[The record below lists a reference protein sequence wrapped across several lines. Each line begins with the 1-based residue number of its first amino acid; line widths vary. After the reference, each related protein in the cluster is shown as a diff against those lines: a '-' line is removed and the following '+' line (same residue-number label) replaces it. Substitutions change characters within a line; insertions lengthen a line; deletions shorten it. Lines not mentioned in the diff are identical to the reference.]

1 VLYTGRTI
9 RAAMGALT
17 DFGRP
22 LSVQLAVLVD
32 RGHREFPIQADYVG
46 TALETTQGE
55 QVRVQVS
62 EIDGQDAVTLK
73 AC

>member
-1 VLYTGRTI
+1 
-9 RAAMGALT
+9 MDALT

-46 TALETTQGE
+46 ATLHDDRCAHD
-55 QVRVQVS
+55 
-62 EIDGQDAVTLK
+62 DGLDTVTLL
-73 AC
+73 ACR